1 MIWVFLLLEYGV
13 KMQKQSIQRKIIET
27 KGSYYINIPK
37 QVATNLQLK
46 KGEQVAIY
54 PNSNGFLVGLL
65 TVYSIGYEK
74 RTIEELLSILK
85 QHKITQVIDVRER
98 AFSRVPAYRK
108 AKLEK
113 TIIVC
118 NPPYADAPELQ
129 IMPTEYQHE
138 PKIGLEAGTDGL
150 FFVTKILREAIQYL
164 THDGTLIVEV
174 GVSQTSLIEQYPN
187 VPFLWLEFQQGGE
200 GVFLLTAEQLRDY
213 AEFF

>member
-1 MIWVFLLLEYGV
+1 VFLLLEYGV

-113 TIIVC
+113 ALQDSGIFYY
-118 NPPYADAPELQ
+118 NLNQLGAPSS
-129 IMPTEYQHE
+129 
-138 PKIGLEAGTDGL
+138 
-150 FFVTKILREAIQYL
+150 LRKALNKGINY
-164 THDGTLIVEV
+164 
-174 GVSQTSLIEQYPN
+174 N
-187 VPFLWLEFQQGGE
+187 
-200 GVFLLTAEQLRDY
+200 
-213 AEFF
+213 EFFHKYKEHLTLHYQEYELLKKVISTAPTVLLCYERDPEFCHRSVITSELKRDGYHIVHL